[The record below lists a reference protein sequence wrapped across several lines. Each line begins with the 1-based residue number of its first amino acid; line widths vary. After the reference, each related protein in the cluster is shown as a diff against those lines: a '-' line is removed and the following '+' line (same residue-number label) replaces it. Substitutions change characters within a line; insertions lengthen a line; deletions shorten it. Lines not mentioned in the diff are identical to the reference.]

1 MKTRV
6 APLLPL
12 ALMAF
17 LGVLTLWL
25 QYAVREGA
33 GIESKAPAHEPDA
46 IVENFTVQNLDTTGK
61 VRYTF
66 SAPKMEHFAD
76 DGSGEVLYPRVVQLV
91 PDGGNYVATANRGT
105 INRQG
110 EEAFL
115 YGNVLLLREATP
127 EEPEL
132 RARTEYLHVLAA
144 QGILRTNQSVTIS
157 EGRSELSGVGL
168 IVNKAKQQFTLLSQV
183 RGTFDALHR
192 K

>member
-6 APLLPL
+6 TPLLPL

-17 LGVLTLWL
+17 LGALTLWL

-33 GIESKAPAHEPDA
+33 GGESRPPQHEPDA
-46 IVENFTVQNLDTTGK
+46 IVENFTVQNLDASG
-61 VRYTF
+61 RLQYTF
-66 SAPKMEHFAD
+66 SAPKMQHFAD
-76 DGSGEVLYPRVVQLV
+76 DGSGEVLYPRVVQV
-91 PDGGNYVATANRGT
+91 SDDGGNFIATANRGT

-115 YGNVLLLREATP
+115 YGNVLVMREATP

-132 RARTEYLHVLAA
+132 RARTEFLHVLAG
-144 QGILRTNQSVTIS
+144 QGILRTNQTVTITD
-157 EGRSELSGVGL
+157 GRSTLTGVGM
-168 IVNKAKQQFTLLSQV
+168 IINKAKRQFTLQAEV
-183 RGTFDALHR
+183 RGTFDAARR

>member
-6 APLLPL
+6 TPLLPL

-33 GIESKAPAHEPDA
+33 TTESRELAHEPDA
-46 IVENFTVQNLDTTGK
+46 IVENFTVHTLDDSGTL
-61 VRYTF
+61 RYTF
-66 SAPKMEHFAD
+66 SAPRMEHFAD
-76 DGSGEVLYPRVVQLV
+76 DGSGEVLYPRVVQIV

-115 YGNVLLLREATP
+115 YGNVLLVREATP
-127 EEPEL
+127 REPEL
-132 RARTEYLHVLAA
+132 RARTEYLHVLAG
-144 QGILRTNQSVTIS
+144 QGILRTNQLVTIS
-157 EGRSELSGVGL
+157 DGRSTLTGVGL
-168 IVNKAKQQFTLLSQV
+168 VINKPKQQFTLQSQV
-183 RGTFDALHR
+183 RGTFDAPLR

>member
-17 LGVLTLWL
+17 LGLLTLWL

-33 GIESKAPAHEPDA
+33 AGESRPPEHEPDA
-46 IVENFTVQNLDTTGK
+46 IVENFAVQNLDLFGK
-61 VRYTF
+61 LEYTF
-66 SAPKMEHFAD
+66 SAPKMQHFAD
-76 DGSGEVLYPRVVQLV
+76 DGSGEVLYPRVVQIAAQ
-91 PDGGNYVATANRGT
+91 GGNFVATANRGT
-105 INRQG
+105 IDRQG

-115 YGNVLLLREATP
+115 YGNVLVVREATP
-127 EEPEL
+127 EEPEF
-132 RARTEYLHVLAA
+132 RARTEYLHVLAR

-157 EGRSELSGVGL
+157 DGKSTLTGVGL
-168 IVNKAKQQFTLLSQV
+168 VFNKAKQQFTLQSQV
-183 RGTFDALHR
+183 RGTFDARSR

>member
-6 APLLPL
+6 TPLLPL

-25 QYAVREGA
+25 QYAVREDA
-33 GIESKAPAHEPDA
+33 GDSRQPPSHEPDA
-46 IVENFTVQNLDTTGK
+46 IIENFTVQNLDASGK
-61 VRYTF
+61 LQYTF
-66 SAPKMEHFAD
+66 SAPKMQHFAD
-76 DGSGEVLYPRVVQLV
+76 DGSGEVLYPRVVQIAA
-91 PDGGNYVATANRGT
+91 DGGNFIATANRGT

-115 YGNVLLLREATP
+115 YGNVLVMREATP

-132 RARTEYLHVLAA
+132 RARTEFLHVLAK
-144 QGILRTNQSVTIS
+144 QGILRTNQTVTIS
-157 EGRSELSGVGL
+157 DGRSTLTGVGM
-168 IVNKAKQQFTLLSQV
+168 IINKGKQQFTLQSEV
-183 RGTFDALHR
+183 RGTFDAPRR